1 MIKYIKYPPAKRAK
15 IILWGLL
22 ASYPFGGMT
31 WQVLHHLAGLRQLG
45 FDVWYVEDSD
55 RLVLSPSTYC
65 QTYDYSENI
74 KFLSKQM
81 ESIGLGNRWIFRPPT
96 FYDRCFGATDLQG
109 LYQLYKEADAV
120 LNLCG
125 SHKLRKEHS
134 GIRCLIYME
143 TDPVANQV
151 AVANGETNTIQELEA
166 YDYLFTY
173 GENLGNK
180 DCLVPVERF
189 RWFPT
194 RPPVCTDFWLRS
206 EGLTPTAPLST
217 IANWRHVGKD
227 ISWQGETYHWSK
239 HYEFQRFINLPSHSK
254 LPLELAIGAIRD
266 DEVSQLRLH
275 GWRIVP
281 SVTLSDPSAY
291 NKYICASTG
300 EFTVAK
306 DQYVR
311 MRSGWF
317 SDRSVCYIA
326 AGRPVIT
333 QDTGFS
339 NILPT
344 GEGLFAYETEE
355 EALASIEQVA
365 VDYPRQ
371 SRAAYEIAREFFSAE
386 KILGDVMRQSSL
398 M

>member
-1 MIKYIKYPPAKRAK
+1 MIERIKYPPAKRGK
-15 IILWGLL
+15 LVLWGLL

-31 WQVLHHLAGLRQLG
+31 WQVLHHLVGLRQLG

-55 RLVLSPSTYC
+55 SLLLSPSTFSPSL
-65 QTYDYSENI
+65 DYFENV
-74 KFLSKQM
+74 KYLSRQM

-96 FYDRCFGATDLQG
+96 VYDKCFGASGLKG
-109 LYQLYKEADAV
+109 LYQLYREADAV

-125 SHKLRKEHS
+125 SNKLRKEHN
-134 GIRCLIYME
+134 GIRCLIYIE

-151 AVANGETNTIQELEA
+151 AVANGETNTIRELEA

-173 GENLGNK
+173 GANFGNK

-189 RWFPT
+189 RWLPT
-194 RPPVCTDFWLRS
+194 RPPVCTNFWVRTEFHPTS
-206 EGLTPTAPLST
+206 TSLTSV
-217 IANWRHVGKD
+217 ANWRHVGKD

-239 HYEFQRFINLPSHSK
+239 HYEFRRFINLPSNSK
-254 LPLELAIGAIRD
+254 LPLELAIGAISD
-266 DEVSQLRLH
+266 GDLSELRLR

-281 SVTLSDPSAY
+281 SVSLSKPCSY
-291 NKYICASTG
+291 NKYICTSKG

-317 SDRSVCYIA
+317 SDRSVCYLA

-344 GEGLFAYETEE
+344 GEGLFAYANEE
-355 EALASIEQVA
+355 EALTSIEQLA
-365 VDYPRQ
+365 VDYPRH
-371 SRAAYEIAREFFSAE
+371 SRVAYDIAHEYFRAE
-386 KILGDVMRQSSL
+386 KILRDVMQQSGL